1 MAMPQ
6 RDDTIEAIYLQGRVL
21 FIKSAVFG
29 IILTYVNDGITTV
42 AMTKTAFNQTCS
54 NGLSLF
60 RKRCCRFDFGIILC
74 KKQSIKEK
82 PFYGFR

>member
-29 IILTYVNDGITTV
+29 IIL
-42 AMTKTAFNQTCS
+42 
-54 NGLSLF
+54 
-60 RKRCCRFDFGIILC
+60 C